1 MIWCKRGSLGRY
13 VCPRLHFHGVA
24 LASLGIVDGGRK
36 GRGKRERGEEGMR
49 REEIERERRGKK
61 GQGRDESHKEGVGRK
76 GEGKGDREMEKGEI
90 KM

>member
-1 MIWCKRGSLGRY
+1 
-13 VCPRLHFHGVA
+13 
-24 LASLGIVDGGRK
+24 
-36 GRGKRERGEEGMR
+36 MR

-76 GEGKGDREMEKGEI
+76 GEGKGDREMEKGKI